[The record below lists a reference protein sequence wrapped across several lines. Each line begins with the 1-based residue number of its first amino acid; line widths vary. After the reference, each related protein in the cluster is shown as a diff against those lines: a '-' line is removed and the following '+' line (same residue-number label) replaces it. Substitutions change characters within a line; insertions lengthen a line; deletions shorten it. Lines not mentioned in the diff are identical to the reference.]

1 LHGLTDSWSGW
12 ARDMRRPLQVGAF
25 RHVAG
30 AFTIN
35 ELGNWLGEIALA
47 VIVFDR
53 THNPLLTA
61 ALFLCARFVPALV
74 APAFTAR
81 LEHLRG
87 TRVLPAL
94 HLGEALVFA
103 ALALCASAG
112 STALLIGLAAVDG
125 VLAIAARAMLWATSA
140 SLLGP
145 RQLLRQG
152 NSILN
157 GGFTVAGALGP
168 VLAGALVA
176 TVGIV
181 PALSLDAVSF
191 LAAALILAR
200 APSLP
205 LGGDNEEHVG
215 WRRQLG
221 EGLRYA
227 IGHRRVRELLVWQT
241 VTLVLFTL
249 VVPIEIVFVK
259 AQLHAGDAG
268 YGALLGSWG
277 AGMIA
282 GAAVFTVAHG
292 ISVGKLLVVSSLAI
306 ALAYLGIAASPT
318 LLGACLASL
327 LGGLGN
333 GVGWVALLTALQ
345 AATPPERQVV
355 VMALF
360 ESLSTV
366 MPGLGFALGGGIA
379 AIATPR
385 VAYAAAGFGVLGLL
399 VLALAN
405 AARHRARGPV
415 PTRAQPIEMVSR

>member
-1 LHGLTDSWSGW
+1 
-12 ARDMRRPLQVGAF
+12 MRRPLQVGAF

-61 ALFLCARFVPALV
+61 ALFLCARFVPAL
-74 APAFTAR
+74 AGPAFTAR

-94 HLGEALVFA
+94 HLAEALVFA

-205 LGGDNEEHVG
+205 LGGDNEEHFG

-227 IGHRRVRELLVWQT
+227 IGHRRVRQLLVWQT

-282 GAAVFTVAHG
+282 GAAVFTVAHR
-292 ISVGKLLVVSSLAI
+292 ISAGKLLVVASLAI

>member
-74 APAFTAR
+74 APAFSAR
-81 LEHLRG
+81 LEHVRG

-94 HLGEALVFA
+94 HLAEALVFA
-103 ALALCASAG
+103 ALAVCASAG
-112 STALLIGLAAVDG
+112 STALLIGLAAADG

-282 GAAVFTVAHG
+282 GAAVFTVAHR

>member
-1 LHGLTDSWSGW
+1 
-12 ARDMRRPLQVGAF
+12 MRRPLQVGSF
-25 RHVAG
+25 KHVAS

-53 THNPLLTA
+53 THSPLLTA
-61 ALFLCARFVPALV
+61 ALFICARFLPALIG
-74 APAFTAR
+74 PALTAR
-81 LEHLRG
+81 LEHMRG

-103 ALALCASAG
+103 ALAVCASTG
-112 STALLIGLAAVDG
+112 STGLLIGLAALDG
-125 VLAIAARAMLWATSA
+125 VLAITARAMLWATTA
-140 SLLGP
+140 GLLGP
-145 RQLLRQG
+145 RGLLRQG
-152 NSILN
+152 NAILN
-157 GGFTVAGALGP
+157 GGFTAAGALGP
-168 VLAGALVA
+168 ICAGALVA

-181 PALSLDAVSF
+181 PALSLDALSF
-191 LAAALILAR
+191 IVAAEILSRAR
-200 APSLP
+200 NLP
-205 LGGDNEEHVG
+205 LSVDDEEHVG
-215 WRRQLG
+215 WSRQLR

-227 IGHRRVRELLVWQT
+227 VRHRRVRELLIWQT

-259 AQLHAGDAG
+259 AQLHAGNAG

-282 GAAVFTVAHG
+282 GAGLFTVAHR
-292 ISVGKLLVVSSLAI
+292 IRVGKLLVLSTLAI
-306 ALAYLGIAASPT
+306 ALAYLGIAVSPT
-318 LLGACLASL
+318 LLAACLASL

-333 GVGWVALLTALQ
+333 GVAWVALLTALQ

-366 MPGLGFALGGGIA
+366 MPGVGFALGGVIA
-379 AIATPR
+379 ALGSPR
-385 VAYAAAGFGVLGLL
+385 VAYAAAGFGLLALLLLG
-399 VLALAN
+399 LAN
-405 AARHRARGPV
+405 AARQRLRRPA
-415 PTRAQPIEMVSR
+415 TARAQSIEMVSR

>member
-74 APAFTAR
+74 APAFSAR
-81 LEHLRG
+81 LEHVRG

-94 HLGEALVFA
+94 HLAEALVFA
-103 ALALCASAG
+103 ALAVCASAG
-112 STALLIGLAAVDG
+112 STALLIGLAAADG

-282 GAAVFTVAHG
+282 GAVVFTVAHR

-415 PTRAQPIEMVSR
+415 PTRGQPIEMVSR

>member
-1 LHGLTDSWSGW
+1 
-12 ARDMRRPLQVGAF
+12 MRRPLGVAGF

-47 VIVFDR
+47 VVVFDR
-53 THNPLLTA
+53 THSPLATA
-61 ALFLCARFVPALV
+61 GLFLCARFLPALIG
-74 APAFTAR
+74 PALTAR

-103 ALALCASAG
+103 ALALSASAG
-112 STALLIGLAAVDG
+112 STPLLIALAAVDG
-125 VLAIAARAMLWATSA
+125 VLAIASRAMLWTTTAG
-140 SLLGP
+140 LLGP
-145 RQLLRQG
+145 KELLRQG
-152 NSILN
+152 NAILN
-157 GGFTVAGALGP
+157 GGFTAAGALGP
-168 VLAGALVA
+168 ICAGALVA

-191 LAAALILAR
+191 VVAAAILSRAR
-200 APSLP
+200 HLP
-205 LGGDNEEHVG
+205 LGAEHEAHVG
-215 WRRQLG
+215 WRAHLR

-227 IGHRRVRELLVWQT
+227 ASHRRVRRLLAWQT

-259 AQLHAGDAG
+259 AQLHAGNAG

-282 GAAVFTVAHG
+282 GAGVFTVVRR
-292 ISVGKLLVVSSLAI
+292 ISVGKLLVLSSLAV
-306 ALAYLGIAASPT
+306 ALGYIGIAASST

-333 GVGWVALLTALQ
+333 GVEWVSLLTALQ

-366 MPGLGFALGGGIA
+366 MPGVGFALGGAIA
-379 AIATPR
+379 ALASPR
-385 VAYAAAGFGVLGLL
+385 VAYAAAGFGVLALL
-399 VLALAN
+399 AVWLMST
-405 AARHRARGPV
+405 ARQRLRR
-415 PTRAQPIEMVSR
+415 PTSAPAQPIEMVSR

>member
-1 LHGLTDSWSGW
+1 
-12 ARDMRRPLQVGAF
+12 MRRPLQVGAF

-74 APAFTAR
+74 APAFSAR

-405 AARHRARGPV
+405 AARHRARGPA